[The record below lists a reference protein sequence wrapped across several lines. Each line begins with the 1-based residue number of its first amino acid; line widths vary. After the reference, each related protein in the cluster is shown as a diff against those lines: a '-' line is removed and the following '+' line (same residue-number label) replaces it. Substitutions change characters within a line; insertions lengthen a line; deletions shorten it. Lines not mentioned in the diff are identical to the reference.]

1 VGRDDS
7 IRLLGRWQAVG
18 YLYGVGASAR
28 NIRGKRQEEAER
40 KQGKTVYS
48 ERQANQIV
56 RVLNL
61 PIAIDPEQV
70 NATLS
75 DSVLEVTLLKAE
87 TAKQVRVLAKA
98 ASA

>member
-1 VGRDDS
+1 MAGGRIS
-7 IRLLGRWQAVG
+7 VRGRCVSEKHHGQAPRRS
-18 YLYGVGASAR
+18 GAQTR
-28 NIRGKRQEEAER
+28 
-40 KQGKTVYS
+40 KTVYS

-56 RVLNL
+56 RVLDL
-61 PIAIDPEQV
+61 PVAIDPEQV

-75 DSVLEVTLLKAE
+75 DGVLEVTLLKAE